1 MSRIDDLI
9 AKYCPSG
16 VEYKTLGDLGTFM
29 RGGGPQKKHLLSSG
43 KPCIHYGQ
51 IYTRYSLYTGETLSF
66 VSPEVFDS
74 SRKASPGDVI
84 IADTSENDEDL
95 AKSVAWIGNE
105 KVAVSNHTLIYS
117 SALNPKYVSYFLSSH
132 SFQKQKRRHITGV
145 KVRSISETGM
155 SKIKIPVPPLEVQDE
170 IVRILDS
177 FTKLEAELEAEL
189 ETRRKQY
196 EYYRDSLLSFENLN
210 SRVGGGKLIPLGQ
223 IGKFTR
229 GTGLQKKDFSDSGI
243 GCIHYGQIYTRY
255 GISTRETY
263 SYVHPESFNKF
274 RHAATGDILIATTSE
289 NDEDLGKAVAWMGQG
304 EIAFSGDMC
313 SYRHEINPKYVSYFM
328 ATESFSE
335 QKRRF
340 ITGTKVRRITP
351 GNIAKIEIPVPPLAE
366 QERIVA
372 ILDKF
377 DALVN
382 DLSSGLPAEIAARRK
397 QYEYYRDQLL
407 TFTPAK

>member
-9 AKYCPSG
+9 AKYCSNG
-16 VEYKTLGDLGTFM
+16 VEFNALGEVLKNLDSKRKPVTKKDRRKGKFPYYGANGIQDYVDDYIFDGTYLLIGEDGSVVNEDKT
-29 RGGGPQKKHLLSSG
+29 PVVNWASG
-43 KPCIHYGQ
+43 KIWVNNHAHVLQ
-51 IYTRYSLYTGETLSF
+51 SKSEDTLLRYVYFYLQTVDISRYVTG
-66 VSPEVFDS
+66 
-74 SRKASPGDVI
+74 
-84 IADTSENDEDL
+84 
-95 AKSVAWIGNE
+95 
-105 KVAVSNHTLIYS
+105 
-117 SALNPKYVSYFLSSH
+117 SAQPKLN
-132 SFQKQKRRHITGV
+132 QKNLN
-145 KVRSISETGM
+145 
-155 SKIKIPVPPLEVQDE
+155 KIPLPVPPLEVQEE
-170 IVRILDS
+170 IVRILDAYTQLKTDLES
-177 FTKLEAELEAEL
+177 ELEAELEA
-189 ETRRKQY
+189 RRKQY

-210 SRVGGGKLIPLGQ
+210 NRLGGGKLIPLGR

-263 SYVHPESFNKF
+263 SYVHPESFHKF

-289 NDEDLGKAVAWMGQG
+289 NDEDLGKAVAWMGQE

-328 ATESFSE
+328 ATESFSA

-351 GNIAKIEIPVPPLAE
+351 DNIAKIEIPVPSLAE
-366 QERIVA
+366 QERIVG

-382 DLSSGLPAEIAARRK
+382 DLTSGLPAEIAARRK
-397 QYEYYRDQLL
+397 QYEYYRDRLL